1 VRSSLS
7 CANTCMSFGRQGGVA
22 DASPQCRAVGA
33 IVGSTVLRWWLR
45 DVRAECKIRTV
56 GQRGRFAHEL
66 MIRDHS
72 LCVCILRGGNR
83 LDS

>member
-22 DASPQCRAVGA
+22 DASPQCRAAGA
-33 IVGSTVLRWWLR
+33 IVAPRCCGGGYGL
-45 DVRAECKIRTV
+45 RAECKIRTV

-72 LCVCILRGGNR
+72 LYVCILRGGNR